1 MVRSRDVSA
10 ARAIP
15 NGVRPDEW
23 RLLVTARA
31 NVLLEG
37 APETTDVIVGEA
49 MEWLPTPHATWCGT
63 PPRGDR
69 PATLIVRSVSALDQD
84 QQHSLFDWLDAP
96 GDRVQV
102 ISTTSEPL
110 FPMVVRGAFLEGLY
124 YRLNVMR
131 LDVAIAEDRTRDV
144 L

>member
-1 MVRSRDVSA
+1 MVRSRDFSA
-10 ARAIP
+10 ARAITI
-15 NGVRPDEW
+15 GVRPEDW
-23 RLLVTARA
+23 RLLVTARP

-37 APETTDVIVGEA
+37 AHETTDVVVGEA
-49 MEWLPTPHATWCGT
+49 MEWLPTPHATWCGA

-69 PATLIVRSVSALDQD
+69 PATLVVRSISALDHD
-84 QQHSLFDWLDAP
+84 QQHSLFEWLDAP

-110 FPMVVRGAFLEGLY
+110 YPMVGSGVFLESLY

-131 LDVAIAEDRTRDV
+131 LDVAMAQDRPLDV